1 MSNPSRGCAKTWM
14 LQVAELGILLHI
26 AENAACISTVTGS
39 HVAYHFSQ
47 MLERAR
53 SVMLE
58 LQDFIRLQLLKDP
71 DSFSD
76 ETRKLEI
83 RWNVWL
89 LKESKVREMA
99 ANMSAAR
106 QNIASA
112 LTALTAVSTCVA
124 FTDDNLSLANQRPE
138 WRFLA

>member
-1 MSNPSRGCAKTWM
+1 M
-14 LQVAELGILLHI
+14 LQVTELGILLHI
-26 AENAACISTVTGS
+26 AEDAACISTVTDS
-39 HVAYHFSQ
+39 HVAYHFSH

-53 SVMLE
+53 GVMLE
-58 LQDFIRLQLLKDP
+58 LQDFIKLQLLKDP

-89 LKESKVREMA
+89 LKESKVCEMA
-99 ANMSAAR
+99 ANMSAAK
-106 QNIASA
+106 QNVASA
-112 LTALTAVSTCVA
+112 LTALTAVSMCVA
-124 FTDDNLSLANQRPE
+124 FTDDNLSLANQRPA

>member
-1 MSNPSRGCAKTWM
+1 M

-26 AENAACISTVTGS
+26 AENAVSISTITSS
-39 HVAYHFSQ
+39 HVAYHLSH

-53 SVMLE
+53 GVILE

-76 ETRKLEI
+76 ETRTLEI

-89 LKESKVREMA
+89 LKESKVRETA

-106 QNIASA
+106 QKILLPELATPLNGVFVIWLEPIDWLYRFTEDSEEHLVKIYSFYA
-112 LTALTAVSTCVA
+112 CVV
-124 FTDDNLSLANQRPE
+124 R
-138 WRFLA
+138 